1 MTNPDSR
8 TTLSDARVGIFIDDA
23 NWDAVLEER

>member
-8 TTLSDARVGIFIDDA
+8 TTLSDARVEIFINDA
-23 NWDAVLEER
+23 NWDAVMEER